1 MAWLSIEFQARGIY
15 VEQISDVL
23 FELGAISVD
32 VSDAEVGTTNE
43 APIFMEPGEE
53 YTLSWG
59 LNRIS
64 SMFADTF
71 EPEVILNNLID
82 QIPGLRIVEHTI
94 TRVGEEDWVRL
105 TQSQFS
111 VIEISNRLR
120 IVPSWIASV
129 DKNGIEIILD
139 PGLAFGTGS
148 HPTTKL
154 CLSWLE
160 KNISGGEVL
169 MDYGCGSGILAIASK
184 KLGAAEVF
192 GIDIDENA
200 IDASRYNAER
210 NNVDISFF
218 NAEDRISGTY
228 DIVVA
233 NILSNPLKALAPLLA
248 SLVRPKG
255 RVVLS
260 GIMAEQES
268 AVWNEYA
275 AWFEKHDVIFDDG
288 WCCLVGVKR

>member
-71 EPEVILNNLID
+71 EPEIILNNLID

-248 SLVRPKG
+248 SLVRPNG
-255 RVVLS
+255 RIVLS
-260 GIMAEQES
+260 GILAEQES

>member
-1 MAWLSIEFQARGIY
+1 MAWLSIEFQARGSY

-71 EPEVILNNLID
+71 EPEIILNNLID

-139 PGLAFGTGS
+139 PGLAFGNGS

-160 KNISGGEVL
+160 KNIGGGEVL
-169 MDYGCGSGILAIASK
+169 MDYGCGSGILAIAAK

-260 GIMAEQES
+260 GILAEQES

>member
-260 GIMAEQES
+260 GILAEQES

>member
-1 MAWLSIEFQARGIY
+1 VAWLSIEFQARGIY
-15 VEQISDVL
+15 VEQISDTL

-43 APIFMEPGEE
+43 TPIFMEPGEE

-71 EPEVILNNLID
+71 DPEVILNDLVE
-82 QIPGLRIVEHTI
+82 QIPGLRIVERTF

-120 IVPSWIASV
+120 ILPSWISSA

-154 CLSWLE
+154 CLTWLE

-169 MDYGCGSGILAIASK
+169 MDYGCGSGILAIAAK

-218 NAEDRISGTY
+218 NAQDRISGTY

-248 SLVRPKG
+248 SLVRPNG
-255 RVVLS
+255 TIVLS
-260 GIMAEQES
+260 GILAEQES
-268 AVWNEYA
+268 AVWNEYL
-275 AWFEKHDVIFDDG
+275 AWFEKQDVFFDDG

>member
-1 MAWLSIEFQARGIY
+1 VAWLSIEFQARGIY

-260 GIMAEQES
+260 GILAEQES

>member
-1 MAWLSIEFQARGIY
+1 VAWLSIEFQARGIY
-15 VEQISDVL
+15 VEQISDAL

-43 APIFMEPGEE
+43 TPIFMEPGEE

-64 SMFADTF
+64 SMFADTC
-71 EPEVILNNLID
+71 EPEIILNDLVK
-82 QIPGLRIVEHTI
+82 QIPGLRIVEHTS
-94 TRVGEEDWVRL
+94 TRVGEQDWVRL

-111 VIEISNRLR
+111 VIEISNCLR
-120 IVPSWIASV
+120 ILPSWVSSV
-129 DKNGIEIILD
+129 DKNGVEIILD

-169 MDYGCGSGILAIASK
+169 MDYGCGSGILAIAAK
-184 KLGAAEVF
+184 KLGAAQVF

-210 NNVDISFF
+210 NNVSISFF
-218 NAEDRISGTY
+218 NAENRISGMY
-228 DIVVA
+228 DVVVA

-248 SLVRPKG
+248 SLVRSNG
-255 RVVLS
+255 RIVLS
-260 GIMAEQES
+260 GILAEQES

-275 AWFEKHDVIFDDG
+275 SWFEKQEVFFDDG
-288 WCCLVGVKR
+288 WCCLIGLKR

>member
-32 VSDAEVGTTNE
+32 VSDAEVGTTYE
-43 APIFMEPGEE
+43 TPIFMEPGEE

-71 EPEVILNNLID
+71 EPEVILNNLVE
-82 QIPGLRIVEHTI
+82 QIPGLRIVEHTF

-120 IVPSWIASV
+120 ILPSWIASV

-154 CLSWLE
+154 CLTWLE

-169 MDYGCGSGILAIASK
+169 MDYGCGSGIRAIAAK

-210 NNVDISFF
+210 NNVHISFF
-218 NAEDRISGTY
+218 NAEDRISRTY

-248 SLVRPKG
+248 SLVRPNG
-255 RVVLS
+255 TIVLS
-260 GIMAEQES
+260 GILAEQES

-275 AWFEKHDVIFDDG
+275 AWFEKQDVFFDDG

>member
-1 MAWLSIEFQARGIY
+1 VAWLSIEFQARGIY

-129 DKNGIEIILD
+129 EKNGIEIILD

-260 GIMAEQES
+260 GILAEQES

>member
-1 MAWLSIEFQARGIY
+1 VAWLSIEFQARGIY

-248 SLVRPKG
+248 SLVRPNG
-255 RVVLS
+255 RIVLS
-260 GIMAEQES
+260 GILAEQEL

>member
-1 MAWLSIEFQARGIY
+1 VAWLSIEFQARGIY
-15 VEQISDVL
+15 VEQVSDAL

-43 APIFMEPGEE
+43 TPIFMEPGEE

-64 SMFADTF
+64 SMFADTV
-71 EPEVILNNLID
+71 EPEVILDNLVE
-82 QIPGLRIVEHTI
+82 QIPGLRIVEQTF
-94 TRVGEEDWVRL
+94 TQVGEEDWVRL

-120 IVPSWIASV
+120 ILPSWIASA
-129 DKNGIEIILD
+129 DKNGVEIILD

-169 MDYGCGSGILAIASK
+169 MDYGCGSGILAIAAK
-184 KLGAAEVF
+184 KLGAAQVF

-228 DIVVA
+228 DILVA
-233 NILSNPLKALAPLLA
+233 NILSNPLKALAPLLG
-248 SLVRPKG
+248 SLVRPNG
-255 RVVLS
+255 RIVLS
-260 GIMAEQES
+260 GILAEQDS

-275 AWFEKHDVIFDDG
+275 AWFEKQEVIFDDG

>member
-23 FELGAISVD
+23 FEFGAISVD

-169 MDYGCGSGILAIASK
+169 MDYGCGSGILAIAAK

-248 SLVRPKG
+248 SLVRPNG
-255 RVVLS
+255 RIVLS
-260 GIMAEQES
+260 GILAEQES

-275 AWFEKHDVIFDDG
+275 AWFEKHDVVFDDG

>member
-15 VEQISDVL
+15 VEQVSDAL

-43 APIFMEPGEE
+43 TPIFMEPGEE

-64 SMFADTF
+64 SMFADTV
-71 EPEVILNNLID
+71 EPEVILDNLVE
-82 QIPGLRIVEHTI
+82 QIPGLRIVEQTF
-94 TRVGEEDWVRL
+94 TQGGEEDWVRL

-120 IVPSWIASV
+120 ILPSWIASV

-169 MDYGCGSGILAIASK
+169 MDYGCGSGILAIAAK
-184 KLGAAEVF
+184 KLGAAKVF

-255 RVVLS
+255 TIVLS
-260 GIMAEQES
+260 GILAEQES

-275 AWFEKHDVIFDDG
+275 AWFEKQDVFFDDG